1 MIRTFNAAVAG
12 ASTTT
17 RRSVVLA
24 SPTSP
29 QARRSEIVSSW
40 RIFITACRLACGA
53 SVLPEGD
60 LERLDIQM
68 RLGQQLLQLRVL
80 RLELAQALGFRYL
93 HSAEL
98 RPPTVER
105 RIAETVLTTQVFTAT
120 PASASFKNPMICCSV
135 IAASSRPAL
144 LSETDFTNFPV
155 VSSKGCRSH
164 DQGTCAGT
172 RLSE

>member
-98 RPPTVER
+98 RPPT
-105 RIAETVLTTQVFTAT
+105 
-120 PASASFKNPMICCSV
+120 
-135 IAASSRPAL
+135 
-144 LSETDFTNFPV
+144 
-155 VSSKGCRSH
+155 
-164 DQGTCAGT
+164 
-172 RLSE
+172 

>member
-135 IAASSRPAL
+135 NRLFFTSASPLRNGL
-144 LSETDFTNFPV
+144 Y
-155 VSSKGCRSH
+155 
-164 DQGTCAGT
+164 
-172 RLSE
+172 